1 MLFPN
6 KIINYEESV
15 LGKIV
20 PVLTELKKH
29 DMTIIE
35 LFIKTEKQFVDV
47 FEFINV
53 LDCLFALQKINYSN
67 KEGVL
72 HYVA

>member
-20 PVLTELKKH
+20 PVLTELKNH
-29 DMTIIE
+29 DITIFD
-35 LFIKTEKQFVDV
+35 LYIKIKEDFMDI

-53 LDCLFALQKINYSN
+53 LDCLFALRKIDYL
-67 KEGVL
+67 KEEGVL
-72 HYVA
+72 HYVI